1 MVGCSWRWGLEF
13 KENAWL
19 DTLGVVTGPEN
30 AWNLGGREGVRKEE
44 VRVSALGQPT
54 ERRTSARRSRLRR
67 RTRAGGFVGAGRGL
81 VGNVNSHAV
90 PIPDLRNQ
98 GLQGCGPGG
107 CVLTSPPG
115 NSDLKLEFENH

>member
-1 MVGCSWRWGLEF
+1 MVGCSCRWGLEF

-30 AWNLGGREGVRKEE
+30 AWNLGGREGVRKKE

-54 ERRTSARRSRLRR
+54 ERRTSARRSRLRPALWGR
-67 RTRAGGFVGAGRGL
+67 GRGL
-81 VGNVNSHAV
+81 VGNVNSPAV
-90 PIPDLRNQ
+90 PIPDLPNQ
-98 GLQGCGPGG
+98 GLQGCGPGR